1 VAWWNLAKI
10 RQGEEAK
17 QRWDED
23 AERVRRRDEVDG
35 KLTLVRAW
43 PAEANTLSVLSKTA
57 TIGTAVEHL
66 GELVFSICLRRQ

>member
-1 VAWWNLAKI
+1 
-10 RQGEEAK
+10 
-17 QRWDED
+17 
-23 AERVRRRDEVDG
+23 VRRRNEVDG

-43 PAEANTLSVLSKTA
+43 PAKANTLSVLSKTA